1 MFSRKRCSYALT
13 GKDVTPTNPK
23 STYSY
28 SYGDAD
34 WGDKLTA
41 YRGQS
46 ITYDE
51 IGNPLNDGTWTYTW
65 QQGRQ
70 LATMSSGNITW
81 TYTYDANGMRTSRTS
96 NGTTAYTY
104 VYNGTQLSMMTYNGN
119 VLYFAY
125 DAAGR
130 PMTVNYNGNTYYY
143 VTNLQGDVLAI
154 LNELGQMMVNY
165 TYDAWGRSLGT
176 GGALANSL
184 GLYNPLR
191 YRGYVYDQE
200 TGLYYLQS
208 RYYNPEIGRFIS
220 ADNYPSTGQGLT
232 GNNMFAYC
240 GNNPV
245 SRGDEGGEFW
255 NIVIGAAVGAVVS
268 AATTA
273 IQSYVETGSVDV
285 GKTIISGLVGAASGA
300 IAATGLGMITQAAI
314 TAGVAFAGDV
324 ATQMICEDKSWNE
337 VNKLKAVHN
346 GLLAGATSV
355 IGSVLGGITS
365 SGHAIKGETLVSAG
379 KDKLLTGY
387 VRQVSGQSYSKLI
400 NQGRNLIAAGTKSI
414 NIGRGISSVI
424 GTLLTWGV
432 AQKYSWS

>member
-1 MFSRKRCSYALT
+1 MYDLYF
-13 GKDVTPTNPK
+13 
-23 STYSY
+23 
-28 SYGDAD
+28 
-34 WGDKLTA
+34 
-41 YRGQS
+41 
-46 ITYDE
+46 TYD
-51 IGNPLNDGTWTYTW
+51 GTGTPVTVI
-65 QQGRQ
+65 Q
-70 LATMSSGNITW
+70 
-81 TYTYDANGMRTSRTS
+81 NGI
-96 NGTTAYTY
+96 
-104 VYNGTQLSMMTYNGN
+104 
-119 VLYFAY
+119 
-125 DAAGR
+125 
-130 PMTVNYNGNTYYY
+130 TYYY
-143 VTNLQGDVLAI
+143 VTNLQGDVIAI
-154 LNELGQMMVNY
+154 LDGTGTKVVEY
-165 TYDAWGRSLGT
+165 AYDAWGNTILTVDNSRT
-176 GGALANSL
+176 NLAAV
-184 GLYNPLR
+184 NPLR
-191 YRGYVYDQE
+191 YRGYIYDGP
-200 TGLYYLQS
+200 TGCYYLQS
-208 RYYNPEIGRFIS
+208 RYYNPKIGRFIS

-245 SRGDEGGEFW
+245 SRNDEGGEWW
-255 NIVIGAAVGAVVS
+255 NVVIGAVVGAVVS

-414 NIGRGISSVI
+414 NIGRGISSVT